1 MKKFIILTDTTCD
14 LPQAF
19 QDKYDIVIL
28 PGHIVLPDKRDIPAF
43 LSWDMYSRE
52 EFYAELKNNPN
63 SFATSPPNIS
73 EYARA
78 FKQYATEGYD
88 VLCLTISSGISGAY
102 NFALAAQKQVR
113 EEYSAANIAVVDTLR
128 FGPAIGLM
136 AVHAAMLREEGKN
149 LEEVARHLE
158 ENKNRFHQAGWL
170 DDLSFVAK
178 KGRLTHAKAFLG
190 TLAGVK
196 PIGEFDY
203 NGLTTVIGKAKGA
216 KTAYGVLLTYIK
228 ETIQNPTEQIIFI
241 AQTNRYEQAVK
252 YKALIEEQIKPKAVY
267 IHDVFPSCGIN
278 IGPGLM
284 AAYYM
289 GTPISDDLREER
301 QIVEL
306 ALNGETKK

>member
-1 MKKFIILTDTTCD
+1 MQSFVILADSTCD
-14 LPQAF
+14 LPGEF
-19 QDKYDIVIL
+19 QEKYEIVVI
-28 PGHIVLPDKRDIPAF
+28 PGHLIFPDKRDIPAF
-43 LSWDMYSRE
+43 LSWDTCSRE
-52 EFYAELKNNPN
+52 DFYAELKSDPN
-63 SFATSPPNIS
+63 GFSTSPPNIA
-73 EYARA
+73 EYYQA
-78 FKQYATEGYD
+78 FMRYVSEGYP

-102 NFALAAQKQVR
+102 NFASAAKKQVL
-113 EEYSAANIAVVDTLR
+113 EHEPSARIEVIDTLR

-136 AVHAAMLREEGKN
+136 AVHAAMLRESGRSMDET
-149 LEEVARHLE
+149 ARYLE

-216 KTAYGVLLTYIK
+216 KAAYAALLTYIRK
-228 ETIQNPTEQIIFI
+228 TIQDPSEQIIFI
-241 AQTNRYEQAVK
+241 AQTNRLEQAK
-252 YKALIEEQIKPKAVY
+252 EYQRMIEAEIRPKAVF
-267 IHDVFPSCGIN
+267 IHDVYPSCGIN

-289 GTPISDDLREER
+289 GTPISSDLAEER
-301 QIVEL
+301 GILEL
-306 ALNGETKK
+306 ALNGEK